1 MVEVKEYTNK
11 VSESLIVSVCI
22 QTYNHE
28 RFIGKCIDSVLMQK
42 TTFPF
47 EILLGEDESIDDTR
61 KICTEYAIKY
71 PNKIRLFLH
80 SRKNTIFINGDATGR
95 FNINYNLKNSNG
107 KYIALCEGDD
117 YWTDPLKLQKQVD
130 FLESNPEYVACY
142 GGCKHVDENDNLIKK
157 TRFSHYASPTSDL
170 LLRAQ
175 GAMITNSVM
184 FRNVINGFPEVFTG
198 VPSGDTILYHLLG
211 FYGHGKFLPEID
223 YSAYRI
229 HNGGIWSG
237 ISDVKRMQNTTFTLS
252 AIKTNLIC
260 HFGEKSEHV
269 IKMDEV
275 YFNGVKGYLFNA
287 IKKLKFNAYVKL
299 LKIILK
305 QNSFNKKDILKNHLI
320 DLFKRVYKK

>member
-80 SRKNTIFINGDATGR
+80 SRKNTIFINGVATGR

-130 FLESNPEYVACY
+130 FL
-142 GGCKHVDENDNLIKK
+142 D
-157 TRFSHYASPTSDL
+157 
-170 LLRAQ
+170 
-175 GAMITNSVM
+175 
-184 FRNVINGFPEVFTG
+184 
-198 VPSGDTILYHLLG
+198 
-211 FYGHGKFLPEID
+211 
-223 YSAYRI
+223 
-229 HNGGIWSG
+229 
-237 ISDVKRMQNTTFTLS
+237 
-252 AIKTNLIC
+252 
-260 HFGEKSEHV
+260 
-269 IKMDEV
+269 
-275 YFNGVKGYLFNA
+275 
-287 IKKLKFNAYVKL
+287 
-299 LKIILK
+299 
-305 QNSFNKKDILKNHLI
+305 
-320 DLFKRVYKK
+320 